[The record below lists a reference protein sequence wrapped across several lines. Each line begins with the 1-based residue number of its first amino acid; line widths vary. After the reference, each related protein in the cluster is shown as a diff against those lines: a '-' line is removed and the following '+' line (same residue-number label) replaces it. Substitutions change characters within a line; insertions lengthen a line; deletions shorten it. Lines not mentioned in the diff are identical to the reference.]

1 MVMHKTEATKMKQWR
16 LAAVGFSLVVLLLVA
31 NFSIQF
37 RKRSKRGKAQENQGK
52 SIVIDKVSTSAG
64 PETINT
70 SSVENAKMIPNSDC
84 RKTEETQ
91 RLAECVHC
99 SDYEKKSIKGCL
111 QTGNIQLTY
120 CVTSNIKF
128 YGSCRHI
135 AQWEEKKFWMFQGIV
150 FVMLIVSSSAVWLRQ
165 RQLDSVFYQ
174 KVQKQV
180 ESETI

>member
-1 MVMHKTEATKMKQWR
+1 MWPGILK
-16 LAAVGFSLVVLLLVA
+16 FSLVLNMYLCLPRRP
-31 NFSIQF
+31 SIQF
-37 RKRSKRGKAQENQGK
+37 RKRSKRGDVQENQRKFIAIG
-52 SIVIDKVSTSAG
+52 KVSATAG
-64 PETINT
+64 PENINK
-70 SSVENAKMIPNSDC
+70 SYVENAKMSPNSDC
-84 RKTEETQ
+84 GKTEET
-91 RLAECVHC
+91 RSLAECVHC

-120 CVTSNIKF
+120 CVDSHIKF

-135 AQWEEKKFWMFQGIV
+135 AQWEEKKFWMFEGV
-150 FVMLIVSSSAVWLRQ
+150 MFVMLMVSSAMVWFRQ